1 MDAYGGAFVGRGF
14 ARRRYIGN
22 IKATAS
28 AEIRFAPLE
37 FDLGRSKLG
46 VGFEGFFE
54 VGLVSMKIADLFKA
68 WYPSGGPGLLLIWNR
83 FVVFRV
89 EAGFSREGGAL
100 YLQSEHA
107 F

>member
-1 MDAYGGAFVGRGF
+1 MISASWGRSTI
-14 ARRRYIGN
+14 RR
-22 IKATAS
+22 ATTL
-28 AEIRFAPLE
+28 ECPQRFA
-37 FDLGRSKLG
+37 DLLKH
-46 VGFEGFFE
+46 
-54 VGLVSMKIADLFKA
+54 